1 MSSTPVVDEVSAN
14 NAAETQSNV
23 SNEKKTTETTVPTV
37 EEPVAEKAGAGRFD
51 KEFHGEEKKQ
61 ATQVSAAHLVV
72 VPRGRG
78 GSLRIS
84 Y

>member
-1 MSSTPVVDEVSAN
+1 MSSTPVVDDAN
-14 NAAETQSNV
+14 NSAETQSNI

-37 EEPVAEKAGAGRFD
+37 EEPVVAEKAAGGRFD

-61 ATQVSAAHLVV
+61 ATQVSAA
-72 VPRGRG
+72 PS
-78 GSLRIS
+78 GSFGVDAGPLRIL